1 MHSILILDFVVA
13 LQILCSAVNYTSMVA
28 ASECSLV
35 VPVKDKNE
43 SHCRQ
48 ELHDHGIQTYLQKP
62 YCELT
67 EHRPDTVDLD
77 TLYNEIWDIASIFD
91 VYDSGR
97 KLVDSI
103 EGHFR
108 DAAKVAE
115 SGAKGTDVPP
125 ISVLW
130 LDGW

>member
-1 MHSILILDFVVA
+1 MVKEEECALVTVV
-13 LQILCSAVNYTSMVA
+13 SG
-28 ASECSLV
+28 
-35 VPVKDKNE
+35 KNQ

-48 ELHDHGIQTYLQKP
+48 ELNDHGIQTYLQKP

-67 EHRPDTVDLD
+67 EHKPEDGATIQS
-77 TLYNEIWDIASIFD
+77 LYSEIWDIASIFD
-91 VYDSGR
+91 VYDAGR

-103 EGHFR
+103 EGHFEEASAV
-108 DAAKVAE
+108 AAK
-115 SGAKGTDVPP
+115 SGGGADVPP